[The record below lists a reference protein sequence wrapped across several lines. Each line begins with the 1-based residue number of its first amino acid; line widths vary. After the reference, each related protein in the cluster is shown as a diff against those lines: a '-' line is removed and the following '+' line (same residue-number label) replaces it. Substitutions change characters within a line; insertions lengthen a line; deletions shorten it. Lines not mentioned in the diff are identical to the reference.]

1 MESIGAGGFF
11 YCAEYHVG
19 RIKSDPVEH
28 DTGNNFVNIAIGFK
42 KTNNCAVK
50 NSANACNNHA
60 GKPTKSKGY
69 CTINAYADT
78 YAILTCST
86 DVEKTYFICKKD
98 GKRAHKKRC
107 GFYKGV
113 TEVFDLKVCFGVMK
127 EVFKNFSDSLTCAGG
142 INEKKNNISDENTE
156 NNADK

>member
-1 MESIGAGGFF
+1 MEGIRAGSLFYICKNHIGA
-11 YCAEYHVG
+11 V
-19 RIKSDPVEH
+19 KSDPVEH
-28 DTGNNFVNIAIGFK
+28 DTGNNFVYVAIGFK
-42 KTNNCAVK
+42 KTNDCAVK
-50 NSANACNNHA
+50 SSANACNNHT

-113 TEVFDLKVCFGVMK
+113 TEVFDLEIGFGVMH
-127 EVFKNFSDSLTCAGG
+127 EVFKDFHDCFACTGR
-142 INEKKNNISDENTE
+142 IDEKKNNISDENTE
-156 NNADK
+156 DNADK